1 MTFAHTKLGILLL
14 CLYLPDTHADDAGNE
29 HRTELRPQMAAFY
42 TIDSQ
47 GRSVPENPV
56 VAAISSPNAGA
67 TRPSARRV
75 VKARETTPSS
85 IISIRIMRGQRDERK
100 AAQCERHGLFF
111 TRDGRC
117 VRPLRNEVQPALAR
131 ESIRA
136 PAFAG
141 ESRPTRSNAA
151 IGAR

>member
-1 MTFAHTKLGILLL
+1 MTVTHTKLGLLL
-14 CLYLPDTHADDAGNE
+14 FSTCLPYAHATEVGYE

-67 TRPSARRV
+67 THPSVRHV

-85 IISIRIMRGQRDERK
+85 VISIRIMRGRRDERK
-100 AAQCERHGLFF
+100 AAQCERHGLFS

-117 VRPLRNEVQPALAR
+117 VRPLRNEVQPALPR

-136 PAFAG
+136 LAFAA
-141 ESRPTRSNAA
+141 ERRPTRSNATP
-151 IGAR
+151 GAR

>member
-14 CLYLPDTHADDAGNE
+14 CLYLPYAHADDAGNG

-42 TIDSQ
+42 TIDDQ
-47 GRSVPENPV
+47 GRSVPEYPA

-67 TRPSARRV
+67 TRPSVRHV

-85 IISIRIMRGQRDERK
+85 VISIRIVRGQHDERK

-117 VRPLRNEVQPALAR
+117 VRPLRVEVQTPLPG

-141 ESRPTRSNAA
+141 ESRSTRSNAA
-151 IGAR
+151 AGAR

>member
-14 CLYLPDTHADDAGNE
+14 CFYLPYAHADDAENE
-29 HRTELRPQMAAFY
+29 HRTELRPRMAAFY
-42 TIDSQ
+42 TIDDQ
-47 GRSVPENPV
+47 GRSVPEYPT

-67 TRPSARRV
+67 THPSVRHV
-75 VKARETTPSS
+75 VKARKTTPSS
-85 IISIRIMRGQRDERK
+85 VTSIRIIRGRRDERK

-117 VRPLRNEVQPALAR
+117 VRPLRNEVQPPLPR

-151 IGAR
+151 GGVR